1 MKYSR
6 IENRVQSM
14 EYFVKFV
21 LVIYIYVL
29 EYDILYFLLCS
40 WTLLGS
46 IVWMFLLGLLP
57 WDQKP
62 FEEYFSCFI
71 FLNLSLQQLC

>member
-1 MKYSR
+1 MGYEIILVGSDEIKKNEIKKKPLKKMKYSR

-46 IVWMFLLGLLP
+46 IV
-57 WDQKP
+57 
-62 FEEYFSCFI
+62 
-71 FLNLSLQQLC
+71 